1 MSDFFEK
8 IRSGAGKVAKEAD
21 QFAHVKRIELE
32 IGSIK
37 KQVEDNYKKLGE
49 MTYRS
54 NANKEPENPEAQCIM
69 AKITE
74 LNKQINVKEMEIKSI
89 DQGAGEQSAPQTPPP
104 PPDTPKPPTT
114 GKKACTNC
122 GKENDNGVE
131 FCSECGAK
139 MG

>member
-8 IRSGAGKVAKEAD
+8 IKSGAGKVAKEAD

-37 KQVEDNYKKLGE
+37 RQVEDNYKKLGE

-54 NANKEPENPEAQCIM
+54 NANKEPENPEVQCIM

-74 LNKQINVKEMEIKSI
+74 LNKQITVKEEEIKAVN
-89 DQGAGEQSAPQTPPP
+89 QGAGSQSAPQTPLPP
-104 PPDTPKPPTT
+104 PETPPTI
-114 GKKACTNC
+114 GKNVCTNC
-122 GKENDNGVE
+122 GKENDASAK
-131 FCSECGAK
+131 FCSDCGTK
-139 MG
+139 TG